1 MGWELAPPSWE
12 AVATLITGIAAV
24 AAAVYVGRRQTE
36 IADRQVEIQSKLVKI
51 EALKIRAQLYE
62 ERRAVEGVAIDW
74 MISTLMAG
82 HPPRRAARLA
92 KDEVVLESE
101 IKLAQNFREAVIK
114 SAHLFGPNVVQMM
127 KELRDAGR
135 TIEKNDQAIDRKHDR
150 AERKGEEADT
160 EAEVTARDQ
169 AFEVIQTW
177 FEKSPALF
185 APALSLSEID

>member
-62 ERRAVEGVAIDW
+62 ERRAVEEVAIDW
-74 MISTLMAG
+74 MISTMMAG

-92 KDEVVLESE
+92 KDEVVSENE

-114 SAHLFGPNVVQMM
+114 SQHLFGPEVKKMM
-127 KELRDAGR
+127 TEIRDAGR
-135 TIEKNDQAIDRKHDR
+135 AIEKAERTIERKLDR
-150 AERKGEEADT
+150 AERRGEEADT
-160 EAEVTARDQ
+160 EPEVAARDR
-169 AFEVIQTW
+169 AFEVIQSW
-177 FEKSPALF
+177 FEKSAALF
-185 APALSLSEID
+185 APSLSLSEID